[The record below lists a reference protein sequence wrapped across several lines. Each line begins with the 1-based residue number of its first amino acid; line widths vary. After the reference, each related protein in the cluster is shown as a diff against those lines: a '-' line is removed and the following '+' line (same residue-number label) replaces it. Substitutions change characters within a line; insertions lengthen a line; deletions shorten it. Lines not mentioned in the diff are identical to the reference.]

1 VNAGTRALRAVTLW
15 DTWARIFARG
25 GDDLAARLTEAAI
38 RVSAKKPPTRLRLG
52 LRHSS
57 TGGQLVL
64 ELRIDFAGA
73 ARAELELDGVVHRE
87 NAVIRGD
94 DTSHWSAVEFGGK
107 YLELRVIH
115 EGVPKLMNAVY
126 ARSTFLPQLP
136 ALDDVA
142 RIVALEIGVDVTSG
156 AAQRIHFEVRQGK
169 DERAAFA
176 RMNFRLTDADGAPF
190 TAADEAM
197 HQDRRGP
204 NAGWPRGVAWRR
216 DDAVIVHDSASF
228 GAAADR
234 IFRR

>member
-1 VNAGTRALRAVTLW
+1 MNAGTRALRAVTLW

-156 AAQRIHFEVRQGK
+156 TAQRIHFEVRQGK

-176 RMNFRLTDADGAPF
+176 RMNFRLTDADGTPF

-216 DDAVIVHDSASF
+216 DDAVIVYDSASF